1 MTLPPSIQTKNK
13 KEKGEIRRGEESQNK
28 KRWERRCVEVKR
40 REGQGERERR
50 CPGVYLIYS
59 YFLHVSYIFK
69 LVDCVNL
76 GSGNLK
82 NLLEEF

>member
-1 MTLPPSIQTKNK
+1 MWKS
-13 KEKGEIRRGEESQNK
+13 KGEK
-28 KRWERRCVEVKR
+28 AKER
-40 REGQGERERR
+40 ERERR

>member
-1 MTLPPSIQTKNK
+1 MCGSQ
-13 KEKGEIRRGEESQNK
+13 KERKPRR
-28 KRWERRCVEVKR
+28 
-40 REGQGERERR
+40 ERERR